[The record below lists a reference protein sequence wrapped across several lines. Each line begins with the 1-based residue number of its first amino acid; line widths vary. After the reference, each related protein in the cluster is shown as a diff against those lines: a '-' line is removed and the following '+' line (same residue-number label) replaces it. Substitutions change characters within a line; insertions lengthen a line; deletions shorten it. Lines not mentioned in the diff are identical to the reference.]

1 MTIDAHHHF
10 WQFDPIRDAW
20 IDDTMQVI
28 RRDFLPVDLE
38 PILVEHNIDG
48 CVAVQADQSE
58 SETEFLLQLAEDNSF
73 VKGVVGWVDLVAD
86 DLLDRLSHYAKSPFF
101 KGVRHIAQG
110 EADDYFH
117 RADVQNGIGQL
128 AQYDLTYDIL
138 IYGHQ
143 LPAAIEL
150 VRLFPNQRFVI
161 DHIAKPKIS
170 EGMNTFYQQNI
181 EKIASFS
188 NVYCKLSGMVTE
200 TKNMQW
206 TKNDFTSFMDLIFS
220 SFGIDRILYGSDWPV
235 CLLASTYQE
244 QLSIVQSYI
253 STFSVIDKKKIMG
266 SNAIDFYKLKVD
278 KNINQTT

>member
-1 MTIDAHHHF
+1 
-10 WQFDPIRDAW
+10 
-20 IDDTMQVI
+20 
-28 RRDFLPVDLE
+28 
-38 PILVEHNIDG
+38 
-48 CVAVQADQSE
+48 
-58 SETEFLLQLAEDNSF
+58 
-73 VKGVVGWVDLVAD
+73 
-86 DLLDRLSHYAKSPFF
+86 
-101 KGVRHIAQG
+101 
-110 EADDYFH
+110 
-117 RADVQNGIGQL
+117 
-128 AQYDLTYDIL
+128 
-138 IYGHQ
+138 
-143 LPAAIEL
+143 
-150 VRLFPNQRFVI
+150 
-161 DHIAKPKIS
+161 
-170 EGMNTFYQQNI
+170 MNTFYQQNI

>member
-58 SETEFLLQLAEDNSF
+58 SETEFLLQLAEDHSF

-266 SNAIDFYKLKVD
+266 SNAIDLSL
-278 KNINQTT
+278 IHI